1 MVTAAVGS
9 VEACRWA
16 FLAGLRSET
25 TRRVYRAALDQFEG
39 WLRPQ
44 GKHWPDATPDD
55 IRAFRSAL
63 LARVA
68 PPTAGIRLVA
78 LRRFY
83 AELVAQ
89 RLAADNPA
97 QTVAGPSTSGRTPTV
112 PADPQLVQLLLTL
125 PDMRTL
131 GGARDALI
139 LRLLGE
145 AGLGVSEICRL
156 RQRNVVR
163 LPEAAHTE
171 LGLAVGADARRAR
184 VIALSPTVKAA
195 LDAYL
200 RLDLPLRRAAKGVGP
215 DAALIQRTAPNRPV
229 GGRPLTPRYIGKLVQ
244 RYGALLDRPDL
255 NPQMV
260 RRAALLLRKNHDSP
274 G

>member
-1 MVTAAVGS
+1 MTMTTAPVAS
-9 VEACRWA
+9 VDACRRT

-25 TRRVYRAALDQFEG
+25 TRRVYRAALNQFES

-55 IRAFRSAL
+55 VRAFRSAL

-68 PPTAGIRLVA
+68 PPTVGVRLVA

-89 RLAADNPA
+89 RLTADNPA

-112 PADPQLVQLLLTL
+112 PADPQLVRRLLTL
-125 PDMRTL
+125 PNTRTL
-131 GGARDALI
+131 VGARDALI

-145 AGLGVSEICRL
+145 TGLGVSEICRL
-156 RQRNVVR
+156 RQGDVVR
-163 LPEAAHTE
+163 LPEAAQTG
-171 LGLAVGADARRAR
+171 LGLAVGAGARRAR

-200 RLDLPLRRAAKGVGP
+200 RLDLPLRRAAKGVGS
-215 DAALIQRTAPNRPV
+215 DAALIQRTAANRPV
-229 GGRPLTPRYIGKLVQ
+229 GGRPLTPRYVCKLVQ

-260 RRAALLLRKNHDSP
+260 RRAALI
-274 G
+274 